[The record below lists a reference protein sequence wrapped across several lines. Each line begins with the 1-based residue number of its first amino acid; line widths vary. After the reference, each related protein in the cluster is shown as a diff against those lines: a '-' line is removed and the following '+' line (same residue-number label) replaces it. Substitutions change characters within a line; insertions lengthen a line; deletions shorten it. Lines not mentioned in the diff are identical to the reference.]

1 MAYTDQQ
8 RTDALEAYVQH
19 GAAEASRRLD
29 IPSRSIRRWAN
40 DAQLSAARGEKL
52 KAATAALQMKH
63 AEMREELRVRLLEKA
78 LDALDRMDQKHI
90 DYRGKDAQKVE
101 WEVAP
106 SGAFKDY
113 TIAIGV
119 LVDKYRLEMGE
130 HTARAE
136 VTNESAI
143 DAEVRR
149 LVAEMG
155 RQRQGDAPQETVD

>member
-8 RTDALEAYVQH
+8 RGEALTAYLDY
-19 GAAEASRRLD
+19 GAAEASRQIG
-29 IPSRSIRRWAN
+29 IPARTIRRWAN
-40 DAQLSAARGEKL
+40 DAELTAARSQKL
-52 KAATAALQMKH
+52 EEAHAALAIRH

-78 LDALDRMDQKHI
+78 LDALDRMDETHV
-90 DYRGKDAQKVE
+90 DYRGKDARRIE
-101 WEVAP
+101 WPVAP

-113 TIAIGV
+113 ATGAAI
-119 LVDKYRLEMGE
+119 LIDKYRLEMGE

-149 LVAEMG
+149 LVDELG
-155 RQRQGDAPQETVD
+155 RQRQSEAASPPVE

>member
-8 RTDALEAYVQH
+8 RADALTAYINH

-29 IPSRSIRRWAN
+29 IPARTIRRWAN
-40 DAQLSAARGEKL
+40 DAELTAARTQKL
-52 KAATAALQMKH
+52 EEAHAALAVRH
-63 AEMREELRVRLLEKA
+63 GEMREELRVRLLEKA
-78 LDALDRMDQKHI
+78 LDALDRMDSVHV
-90 DYRGKDAQKVE
+90 DYRGKDARRVE

-113 TIAIGV
+113 ATGAAI
-119 LVDKYRLEMGE
+119 LIDKYRLEMGE

-149 LVAEMG
+149 LVDELG
-155 RQRQGDAPQETVD
+155 RQRQS